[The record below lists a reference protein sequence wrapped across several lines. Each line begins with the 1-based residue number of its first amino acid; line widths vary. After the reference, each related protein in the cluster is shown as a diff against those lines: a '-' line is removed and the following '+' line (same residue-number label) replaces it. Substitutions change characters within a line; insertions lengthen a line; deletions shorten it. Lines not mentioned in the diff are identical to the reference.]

1 MRPLK
6 ERRELLLELANRAKE
21 IDGRKK
27 FQKIVYILQQLGAP
41 FEEKFTYHYYG
52 PYSPTLQLE
61 IDDLVTSGKLE
72 ESKSNPYAYTYKPT
86 QKNETSFLERYNNII
101 NFLANKPS
109 YLLELVSTIFYLKEH
124 YTSDRMFLRSK
135 LAILKPRLKRY
146 FDDAFD
152 LFEKLQQSSKS

>member
-1 MRPLK
+1 MRPLRK
-6 ERRELLLELANRAKE
+6 RRELLLELANRAKK

-72 ESKSNPYAYTYKPT
+72 ENKSNLYAYTYKPT
-86 QKNETSFLERYNNII
+86 QKNETSFLDQYDNII
-101 NFLANKPS
+101 NLLANKPS
-109 YLLELVSTIFYLKEH
+109 PLLELVSTIFYLKEH
-124 YTSDRMFLRSK
+124 YTSDKIFLRSK
-135 LAILKPRLKRY
+135 LAILKPHLKKY
-146 FDDAFD
+146 FEKAFE
-152 LFEKLQQSSKS
+152 LFEQLQQSSKF